1 MQNKKTVIVIASY
14 NELDALPVLISKISP
29 SLNQNQVVIIADD
42 SPIEIRKELIE
53 KCEKEFKSKSSTL
66 DFSFSANKN
75 GRGAAIYRGIKFAQD
90 TYGFFDF
97 YLECDSDGSHR
108 AEDIFRILN
117 TDSFEDLL
125 IGSRYLPESKI
136 IGWPISR
143 TVFSK
148 LLNLTIPRL
157 LKVPCKDITNGL
169 RRYSNQAIQ
178 VLLGSTPKNSGFIYL
193 SEQAQLISKAGL
205 TISEI
210 PIIFENRIAGE
221 STVGVKEIFNSF
233 IGVIKLLISKQ

>member
-14 NELDALPVLISKISP
+14 NELEALPVLISKISP
-29 SLNQNQVVIIADD
+29 SLNQNQVVIVADD
-42 SPIEIRKELIE
+42 SPIEIREELFE
-53 KCEKEFKSKSSTL
+53 KCKKEFKSKLSTI
-66 DFSFSANKN
+66 DFSFSSNKN

-90 TYGFFDF
+90 SYGSFDF

-108 AEDIFRILN
+108 AEDIIRILN
-117 TDSFEDLL
+117 TDSNEDLL

-148 LLNLTIPRL
+148 LLNITIPRL

-169 RRYSNQAIQ
+169 RRYSNRSIH
-178 VLLGSTPKNSGFIYL
+178 VLLGSTPRNSGFIYL

-205 TISEI
+205 TISET

-221 STVGVKEIFNSF
+221 STVGMKEIFDSF
-233 IGVIKLLISKQ
+233 IGVMKLLISKQ